1 MMAKFVRDFLKSKTT
16 TAAAAL
22 IGARTGA
29 DPTLVTD
36 AEAMAQ
42 TGTTVRAW
50 TPAMVKAAANRSGTT
65 AQRPTTSPVGFS
77 YYDTTLNKPVWLKTT
92 PSTWVDAT
100 GTAA

>member
-1 MMAKFVRDFLKSKTT
+1 MYQKFVRDLLKSKTAA
-16 TAAAAL
+16 AAAAL
-22 IGARTGA
+22 LGARTGT

-36 AEAMAQ
+36 AEAVAQ
-42 TGTTVRAW
+42 TGTTIRGW

-65 AQRPTTSPVGFS
+65 ALRPTTSPVGFS
-77 YYDTTLNKPVWLKTT
+77 YYDTTINKPVWLKTA

>member
-1 MMAKFVRDFLKSKTT
+1 MYIAAIRTMLRSKT
-16 TAAAAL
+16 TAAAAAA
-22 IGARTGA
+22 IGARTGV

-36 AEAMAQ
+36 AEAVAQ
-42 TGTTVRAW
+42 TGTTIRGW

-65 AQRPTTSPVGFS
+65 ALRPTTSPVGFS
-77 YYDTTLNKPVWLKTT
+77 YYDTTINKPVWLKTA